1 MEPRYKMCE
10 LCLTTAVLY
19 KPGHGY
25 CSQCTADIAED
36 FFDLDEDEI
45 DWEPI
50 DEQGSDEVGDKFDW
64 STFDDLND

>member
-1 MEPRYKMCE
+1 MIEPRYKMCE
-10 LCLTTAVLY
+10 LCLTTAVLS

-25 CSQCTADIAED
+25 CSQCTEDIAED

-50 DEQGSDEVGDKFDW
+50 DD
-64 STFDDLND
+64 ND